1 MGIIYLPNVLVL
13 LFRIKVKVDYLLN
26 FLTNFWLEIGKRATF
41 IWFVLVLITLLKSYF
56 GNRKKWGLLQSH
68 LYAYCI
74 LLKKNFSLLIEKKSL
89 KTRCEFLMKYLLEIG
104 FKSLIC

>member
-1 MGIIYLPNVLVL
+1 
-13 LFRIKVKVDYLLN
+13 
-26 FLTNFWLEIGKRATF
+26 LEIGKRATF

-74 LLKKNFSLLIEKKSL
+74 LLKKISVFLIEKK
-89 KTRCEFLMKYLLEIG
+89 KEFKNTLWVLDEI
-104 FKSLIC
+104 FT